1 MFVANHPDKEV
12 KFAQYY
18 ILHIHMYH
26 ISRIEMKLLQ
36 NYKIIEG
43 NCIYNKRTFWIMH
56 SNI

>member
-26 ISRIEMKLLQ
+26 ISRIEMKLLWI
-36 NYKIIEG
+36 YKIIEATAFTT
-43 NCIYNKRTFWIMH
+43 KEPFE
-56 SNI
+56 